1 MVTCLRMSVASFLG
15 SLLRKLG
22 RREPGTILGKDV
34 NFLCLA
40 LVVPIRLQYKTTE
53 WEKMLTRKCT
63 SIRKLHLE
71 SWGNFSW
78 NIFQVCRRG
87 ASPDGP
93 RSKLTIVTVGLRDQL
108 VEHTSQ
114 HMYKMCVT
122 QLNRV
127 ANAPRTKSEIVN
139 SRTAIKYN
147 INIAWQLSNSHDNH
161 Y

>member
-1 MVTCLRMSVASFLG
+1 MHFYTQTTP
-15 SLLRKLG
+15 RKLG
-22 RREPGTILGKDV
+22 K
-34 NFLCLA
+34 
-40 LVVPIRLQYKTTE
+40 
-53 WEKMLTRKCT
+53 
-63 SIRKLHLE
+63 
-71 SWGNFSW
+71 

-108 VEHTSQ
+108 VHHTSQ

-147 INIAWQLSNSHDNH
+147 IDIAWQLSNSHDNH